1 MFFENWHCVLSWYT
15 CTKTVGEAD
24 LMFVLIKNVHLVGIT
39 IGVRP
44 VVICAILGLNV
55 YSCEEVKQ
63 GRGVMPE
70 KRIYGCEN
78 GA

>member
-1 MFFENWHCVLSWYT
+1 
-15 CTKTVGEAD
+15 
-24 LMFVLIKNVHLVGIT
+24 
-39 IGVRP
+39 
-44 VVICAILGLNV
+44 LNV

-78 GA
+78 GAWSTYRAPCR